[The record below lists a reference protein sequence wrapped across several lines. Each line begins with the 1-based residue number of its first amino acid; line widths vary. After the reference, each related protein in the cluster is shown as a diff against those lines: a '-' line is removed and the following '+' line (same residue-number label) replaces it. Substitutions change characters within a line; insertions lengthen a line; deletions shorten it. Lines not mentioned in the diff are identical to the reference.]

1 MHTGDE
7 GIQQVPTRINVD
19 NQWVLTDAHG
29 MLLAVGDEPYKAVSP
44 QQVLD
49 AKARRLLLP
58 AIDEAILLGTPVERD
73 DGPLIVKAVPITTV
87 KTGSL
92 TAVHGIYYDKSQ
104 EEATPPLVGCWE
116 WELDRVHS
124 DRTIHIFW
132 DEKMFELY
140 ELDRS
145 DPEFADLV
153 NGKTAMPQWLNHLI
167 GFEHRAEMY
176 TYLEQWID
184 NPTFT
189 VPIFRYRI
197 MTGRGEAVPS
207 TKHLRFAGEGGAD
220 GDDRWLRG
228 ITHEAPEGEGHV
240 IPDFVEVHSEDL
252 LRAAF
257 DLTDAALAAIDT
269 RTWSLYMWSRAQW
282 GKARL
287 ADPGNGSLLN
297 MLDLADLGK
306 VQQYLT
312 ASAREPR
319 IADAP
324 IVVRF
329 KTESGTYE
337 PYLLR
342 ASGVDAGTVKGR
354 FVLCRLTPG

>member
-1 MHTGDE
+1 M
-7 GIQQVPTRINVD
+7 PTRVD
-19 NQWVLTDAHG
+19 VENQWVLTDSKG
-29 MLLAVGDEPYKAVSP
+29 LLLSVGDEPYKAVSL

-49 AKARRLLLP
+49 VKARRVLIP
-58 AIDEAILLGTPVERD
+58 AIEETLSSGAPVERVE
-73 DGPLIVKAVPITTV
+73 GTLVVRATPITTA

-92 TAVHGIYYDKSQ
+92 AAVHGIYREQSHK
-104 EEATPPLVGCWE
+104 EAAQPLVGCWE
-116 WELDRVHS
+116 WELDHVHS
-124 DRTIHIFW
+124 DRKIHIFW
-132 DEKMFELY
+132 DDKMFQLY
-140 ELDRS
+140 ELDRE

-153 NGKTAMPQWLNHLI
+153 NGKTPMPQWLNHLI
-167 GFEHRAEMY
+167 SFEHRAEMY
-176 TYLEQWID
+176 TYLEQWIQ
-184 NPTFT
+184 NPNFT

-197 MTGRGEAVPS
+197 MTGRGETIPS
-207 TKHLRFAGEGGAD
+207 TKHLRFAGEGGAV

-228 ITHEAPEGEGHV
+228 ITHETPAGEGHV
-240 IPDFVEVHSEDL
+240 IPDFVEVHSEEDL

-257 DLTDAALAAIDT
+257 DLTDAAMAAVDT
-269 RTWSLYMWSRAQW
+269 HTWSLYMWSRQW

-297 MLDLADLGK
+297 LLDLADFGT
-306 VQQYLT
+306 VQAYL
-312 ASAREPR
+312 AGAAREPR

-329 KTESGTYE
+329 KTDAGTFE

-342 ASGVDAGTVKGR
+342 ASGVDTGTVKGR